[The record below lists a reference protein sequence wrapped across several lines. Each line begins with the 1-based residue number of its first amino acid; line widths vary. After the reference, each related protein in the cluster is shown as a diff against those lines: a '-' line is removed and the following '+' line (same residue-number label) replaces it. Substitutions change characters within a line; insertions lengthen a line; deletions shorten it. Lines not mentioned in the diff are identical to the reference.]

1 MTLTLFGSILVVLLA
16 ALAIFEVFLI
26 YRAILVKTAKHKS
39 ERIMYEAITAY
50 INEVL
55 MYDE

>member
-50 INEVL
+50 IN
-55 MYDE
+55 